1 MPPFLRH
8 VHILMI
14 ASLGYAALASET
26 NTTHISLSAGLK
38 QAGGELRYDIGS
50 FKNSSTPIS
59 RLTWPMNIPMIAGE
73 ASISRSAIEG
83 RLQIGRSLT
92 ENAGTIDDVD
102 FADINKQEAIR
113 SESQAALT
121 LWNADLSL
129 LYWLPSRPKPSTW
142 ALGAG
147 TGYAYQH
154 MDWDAS
160 DLHQWT
166 PATPGIPDIH
176 KAGLVATYEASLHMP
191 YLQLVGQYRKPAWLL
206 EGRLSYSPYLIIDD
220 NDNHRLRGI
229 LSETWAEGHGFKAEI
244 QGQWHLSGQWS
255 LVAGASALD
264 LYAKGSQR
272 SHSYGSD
279 ISGVKWS
286 EDKKL
291 WISEVEVQL
300 GFRYLMP

>member
-1 MPPFLRH
+1 MPTATRFSTML
-8 VHILMI
+8 II
-14 ASLGYAALASET
+14 ASFGYSTLASET
-26 NTTHISLSAGLK
+26 NSTSLSLSAGMK
-38 QAGGELRYDIGS
+38 QAEGELRYDIGS
-50 FKNSSTPIS
+50 FRNSSTPIS

-73 ASISRSAIEG
+73 ASISRSALEG
-83 RLQIGRSLT
+83 QLQISRSLT

-102 FADINKQEAIR
+102 FANIDKQEAIR

-129 LYWLPSRPKPSTW
+129 LYWLPSQPKPSTW
-142 ALGAG
+142 SLGAG
-147 TGYAYQH
+147 AGYAYQH
-154 MDWDAS
+154 MSWEAS

-191 YLQLVGQYRKPAWLL
+191 YLQLAGQYRKPAWRL

-220 NDNHRLRGI
+220 KDDHRLRGI

-244 QGQWHLSGQWS
+244 QGQWQLTGQWS

-264 LYAKGSQR
+264 LFAEGSQR

-286 EDKKL
+286 ENKKIWL
-291 WISEVEVQL
+291 SEVGAQL
-300 GFRYLMP
+300 AFRYQRP